1 MAKFGRARPAHRFD
15 VIVANP
21 PFVAGG
27 AARFAAG
34 GADGRRVLTPLLR
47 GLLAHVAAPD
57 GVAAVASEFG
67 DVDVDGAP
75 APPGFDALLVFDP
88 RQVETPDA
96 FVSRR
101 GRVDPRSRP
110 RGRSASRPR
119 RRRDRAAD
127 DGPGTRS
134 AGRGVE
140 AIPRRYAAGRG
151 AAPKVADR
159 LRRAGV
165 SSVASG
171 LLVLRLTRADVPR
184 RDVLRVDCD
193 ADELSELSFLERPA
207 ARALVEDTVVRFSRR
222 RSEPRREPG

>member
-1 MAKFGRARPAHRFD
+1 LAKFGRARPAHRFD

-96 FVSRR
+96 
-101 GRVDPRSRP
+101 
-110 RGRSASRPR
+110 
-119 RRRDRAAD
+119 
-127 DGPGTRS
+127 
-134 AGRGVE
+134 
-140 AIPRRYAAGRG
+140 YAAGRG

-193 ADELSELSFLERPA
+193 ADDLSELSFLERPA